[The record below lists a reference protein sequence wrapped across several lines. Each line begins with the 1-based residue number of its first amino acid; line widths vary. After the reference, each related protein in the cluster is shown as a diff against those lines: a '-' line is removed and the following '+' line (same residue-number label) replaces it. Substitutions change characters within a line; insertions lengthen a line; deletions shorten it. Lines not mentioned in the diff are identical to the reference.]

1 MELEKLIVPKKSSL
15 SGGGLDGSGSG
26 NGADGCMGEGKTLQV
41 PPKRSKRKVR
51 GRRRSQGSDGRDLGH
66 GTGSENTL
74 SEVLTGSQTN
84 TQEIDLSMDIFKE

>member
-1 MELEKLIVPKKSSL
+1 MRKKSSL

-41 PPKRSKRKVR
+41 PTKRSKRKVR
-51 GRRRSQGSDGRDLGH
+51 GRRRSQGDDGGDFGH